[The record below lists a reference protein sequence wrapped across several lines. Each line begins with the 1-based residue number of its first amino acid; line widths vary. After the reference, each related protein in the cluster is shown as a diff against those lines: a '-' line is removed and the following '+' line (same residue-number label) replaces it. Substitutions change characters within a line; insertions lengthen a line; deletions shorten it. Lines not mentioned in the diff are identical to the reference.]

1 MVRQAQLDTH
11 GVSGEQYSDK
21 DPFRITIQAPLSM
34 TGVVVDFLK
43 Q

>member
-1 MVRQAQLDTH
+1 MVRQAQLDAH

-21 DPFRITIQAPLSM
+21 DPFRITIQVPPLL
-34 TGVVVDFLK
+34 GVVIDFLK